1 MVGLT
6 KCIHQNLLSLAV
18 NKLDKNFYSNL
29 WLEETEMRL
38 KVVLLVTKILL
49 NWLILL
55 FTTDVLRESFY

>member
-38 KVVLLVTKILL
+38 KVVLLVTKLLL